1 MTVTNNVTAWM
12 RVLESLLSLERGN
25 VHLCMWIYMFMYL
38 QKLFM
43 ISISPAG
50 TEGRLDFYSQFS

>member
-1 MTVTNNVTAWM
+1 
-12 RVLESLLSLERGN
+12 
-25 VHLCMWIYMFMYL
+25 MFMYL